1 MGNRTRSHRYDR
13 AGLLALKPEAFF
25 ELFFDPPDRANE
37 DASDVAIV
45 NIRGPLDH
53 HAGWWCDSYEEIL
66 ERVDAACQSTAKAIV
81 LRIDSP
87 GGELS
92 GCFETV
98 RAIRSRA
105 AAADKRVWSYIE
117 GIGCSAGYALACAG
131 ERIVVSETAIVGSI
145 GVICGRLDLTQ
156 MLERQGVRVT
166 LVTSGERKADGHPV
180 TVMSEAELVATQG
193 IIDASARVFADL
205 VAEFRGLDAE
215 AVLALEANIFHGA
228 DSVGRGLAD
237 EVSSFESVLT
247 AIVSEGDPSM
257 PTKASKLDEGR
268 AALEEAAKGEGEDAE
283 KAKRALAAM
292 DEEESDDDES
302 DDTASAETADD
313 DDDADNDGEGGEGG
327 ASAAA
332 GAGAVSGGTLSTLA
346 DQLHA
351 LVAERTAE
359 KRDVLFASRPDV
371 DENMKKLLATMPLE
385 QAEKVLAAIPKKVAP
400 VTAAAAT
407 TVVRATR
414 GAAPGNAGPTQA
426 SEHASQLDAAM
437 GLRRSAAIKHEGNEL
452 VLGTMTK
459 AQAKA
464 YAASNA
470 ARLAGKGA

>member
-25 ELFFDPPDRANE
+25 ELFFDPPDRSNE

-228 DSVGRGLAD
+228 DTVGRGLAD

-313 DDDADNDGEGGEGG
+313 DEDADDEGGEGG

-332 GAGAVSGGTLSTLA
+332 GASGVSGGTLSTLA
-346 DQLHA
+346 ERLSA
-351 LVAERTAE
+351 LEAERTAE
-359 KRDVLFASRPDV
+359 RRAALFASRPDV
-371 DENMKKLLATMPLE
+371 DENMKKLLATMSLE

-414 GAAPGNAGPTQA
+414 GAAPGSAGTTQA
-426 SEHASQLDAAM
+426 SAHASQLDEAM
-437 GLRRSAAIKHEGNEL
+437 GLRRSSAIKHEGTEL

-459 AQAKA
+459 AQARE
-464 YAASNA
+464 YAAKNA